1 MVSFSAARC
10 WVKRTGGRETSG
22 TRTANLIALV
32 AADRRRI
39 LERRRLGV
47 SSPGGRW
54 RREVQERRAR
64 DRTPPNGRWHRP
76 RREFA
81 STSTGVRWLL
91 RGVCGAVYAGLAPGR
106 ACAPSASRIT
116 RRGSGA
122 ASGGGGEES
131 DVTRRSRVRLI
142 RRARTFNSKRDHR
155 SAVYS
160 RYNDVRKSALARI
173 RNSRSRRF
181 EAFERL

>member
-54 RREVQERRAR
+54 RREVQETRE
-64 DRTPPNGRWHRP
+64 RP
-76 RREFA
+76 DTAERSVA
-81 STSTGVRWLL
+81 QAAQGVRVDEYWSTLATP
-91 RGVCGAVYAGLAPGR
+91 RSVRCGICGIRAGPRMR
-106 ACAPSASRIT
+106 AQRIANHSAWQ
-116 RRGSGA
+116 RRG
-122 ASGGGGEES
+122 
-131 DVTRRSRVRLI
+131 I
-142 RRARTFNSKRDHR
+142 RRGRGRQRRDAAEPRAFNS
-155 SAVYS
+155 SCAY
-160 RYNDVRKSALARI
+160 I
-173 RNSRSRRF
+173 
-181 EAFERL
+181 

>member
-47 SSPGGRW
+47 SSSGGRW

-64 DRTPPNGRWHRP
+64 DRTPPNGRWHSRAGSS
-76 RREFA
+76 RRRVLE
-81 STSTGVRWLL
+81 
-91 RGVCGAVYAGLAPGR
+91 YAGYSAE
-106 ACAPSASRIT
+106 CA
-116 RRGSGA
+116 
-122 ASGGGGEES
+122 
-131 DVTRRSRVRLI
+131 VRYMRDS
-142 RRARTFNSKRDHR
+142 RRAAHARPAHRESLGVAAARHQEGEGKR
-155 SAVYS
+155 AM
-160 RYNDVRKSALARI
+160 
-173 RNSRSRRF
+173 
-181 EAFERL
+181 